1 MEIET
6 TESSAAARAS
16 AAGSDVSLNGCPI
29 LRGLTE
35 SERRQVG
42 ELLERHTYSAGE
54 TIICEGKTTRI
65 LWILAGGRCEV
76 VKTMKHGGE
85 QQLAVLEPGAIFGE
99 MSFFSPAPHS
109 ASVRALSD
117 VEVLLLPREEYDRIE
132 HGGSKV
138 AYKLMLNA
146 GKVLAERL
154 RRMDEW
160 TCELIDRPDV
170 ANHRDEWRE
179 FQSKLY
185 SEWDF

>member
-1 MEIET
+1 M
-6 TESSAAARAS
+6 
-16 AAGSDVSLNGCPI
+16 SDK
-29 LRGLTE
+29 
-35 SERRQVG
+35 ERRQVA
-42 ELLERHTYSAGE
+42 ELLERHTYPAGE
-54 TIICEGKTTRI
+54 TILCEGKAVQM
-65 LWILAGGRCEV
+65 LWVIVRGRCEV

-109 ASVRALSD
+109 ASVRALTE
-117 VEVLLLPREEYDRIE
+117 VEVMLLPREEYDRME
-132 HGGSKV
+132 RAGSTV
-138 AYKLMLNA
+138 AYKIVLNA

-160 TCELIDRPDV
+160 TCELIDRPESAD
-170 ANHRDEWRE
+170 HRDEWRE